1 LAAGGGHGSILPG
14 SRFAWGAR
22 KEIS

>member
-14 SRFAWGAR
+14 SRFAWVAR
-22 KEIS
+22 EEIS